1 MAIYDAVVEPQN
13 VIMPNDGVVWK
24 SVHDEKYGGVT
35 VKMGTATGY
44 TYPFSVIPS
53 GSIVLQNTTTKEF
66 VLLDVDNTDPVNP
79 TYIALPAGYAY
90 VGLTR
95 ASKLATE
102 PLVSIVDGGKCNY
115 MALTIPIAAAMRTAI
130 KTAIPTLIFQ
140 ED

>member
-1 MAIYDAVVEPQN
+1 MAIYNAIADAAN

-35 VKMGTATGY
+35 VLPGTATGY
-44 TYPFSVIPS
+44 VYPYPVIPA
-53 GSIVLQNTTTKEF
+53 GSIVMQNTTTKEHAI
-66 VLLDVDNTDPVNP
+66 LDLDLTDPANP
-79 TYIALPAGYAY
+79 VYKTPETGWSY

-102 PLVSIVDGGKCNY
+102 PLVSYVYGGCCNH
-115 MALTIPIAAAMRTAI
+115 MALTIPIHPDMLTEI
-130 KTAIPTLIFQ
+130 KTAIPTLIFN